1 MSNFFKKPLMAMLMV
16 VLVLTLAIQPE
27 RAEASLNLDAEAA
40 IVIDAESGKILYS
53 KMIDSVLPIASMTKM
68 MSQYLIFEAIEDG
81 TITWDQEVPISDFV
95 RQLSHDKSLSNV
107 SLRQDYPYTVKEL
120 YESVTIYS
128 ANGSMIAL
136 ADLIAGSE
144 AAFVQKMNE
153 KAAEL
158 GLEDYE
164 FVNSTGLNNS
174 DMAGNHPE
182 GTEADAENVLSAR
195 ATAKLAFHLIHD
207 YPEILETASIPV
219 KMFQAGPG
227 EEERMENWN
236 WMISGIKP
244 DLERFAYEGIQGLK
258 TGSTDTAGAAFTGV
272 AKRGDLQLISVVM
285 RTPTR
290 EARFTETKKLLDY
303 GFSQF
308 SKTELF
314 STGFI
319 PEGEGTLPV
328 IGGKEQEVSI
338 SSTVPVSTV
347 IKNGEEELYSVEL
360 VLDEEQLNEDGELVA
375 PIEDGQEVGKLELVY
390 SGEEVIDYLYPS
402 QKVEVA
408 VATETSVEAAG
419 WFTMTMRAI
428 GGFFSGIWTGVA
440 DTVGGWF

>member
-1 MSNFFKKPLMAMLMV
+1 MAMLAV
-16 VLVLTLAIQPE
+16 VLVLTVAIQPE
-27 RAEASLNLDAEAA
+27 RAEASLDLDAEAA

-136 ADLIAGSE
+136 AELISGSE

-236 WMISGIKP
+236 WMVSGIKP

-303 GFSQF
+303 GFGQF

-314 STGFI
+314 SAGFI
-319 PEGEGTLPV
+319 PEGEGILPV
-328 IGGKEQEVSI
+328 VGGKEQEVSI
-338 SSTVPVSTV
+338 SSTIPLTTV
-347 IKNGEEELYSVEL
+347 IKNGEEDLYSVEL

-375 PIEDGQEVGKLELVY
+375 PIEAGQEVGKLELVY
-390 SGEEVIDYLYPS
+390 SGEEVIDYLYPA
-402 QKVEVA
+402 QKVEAA

-428 GGFFSGIWTGVA
+428 GGFFSGIWSGVA

>member
-1 MSNFFKKPLMAMLMV
+1 MAMLAV

-27 RAEASLNLDAEAA
+27 RAEASLDLDAEAA

-136 ADLIAGSE
+136 AELISGSE

-303 GFSQF
+303 GFGQF

-314 STGFI
+314 SAGFI
-319 PEGEGTLPV
+319 PEGQGTLPV
-328 IGGKEQEVSI
+328 VGGKEQEVSI
-338 SSTVPVSTV
+338 SSSAPLTTV
-347 IKNGEEELYSVEL
+347 IKNGEESLYSVEL

-375 PIEDGQEVGKLELVY
+375 PLEAGQEVGKLELVY
-390 SGEEVIDYLYPS
+390 SGEEVIDYLYPT

>member
-1 MSNFFKKPLMAMLMV
+1 MAMLMV